1 MTEDAQQ
8 QTGEGSK
15 HGNLMQESYKTCLVY
30 HEKAFWLFLRRLPNR
45 PSAPKYRQ
53 TLTCDRP

>member
-30 HEKAFWLFLRRLPNR
+30 HAKAFLALFAEVAEPAL
-45 PSAPKYRQ
+45 S
-53 TLTCDRP
+53 TEV